1 MSIRRFERQDF
12 ERVQEIYKQGIDTQN
27 ATFQIHKK
35 SWQQWQ
41 DSMLQDTCIVLCR
54 DDNAVDL
61 ENHILGWAGLSA
73 ISSREVYAGVAEVSI
88 YVDRHS
94 VNQGIGKQLL
104 NALIELSELQGFW
117 TLQAA
122 IFVENEA
129 SLKLHLKHGFEIVGR
144 RHKLGKMQDKW
155 RDVLLIE
162 RRSCVVGVD

>member
-1 MSIRRFERQDF
+1 MSIRRFRRQDF

-27 ATFQIHKK
+27 ATFQINKK

-41 DSMLQDTCIVLCR
+41 DSMLQDTCIVLCS

-61 ENHILGWAGLSA
+61 ENNILGWAGLSA
-73 ISSREVYAGVAEVSI
+73 ISSREVYEGVAEVSI

-129 SLKLHLKHGFEIVGR
+129 SIKLHLKHGFEIVGR
-144 RHKLGKMQDKW
+144 RHKLGKMQGKW

-162 RRSCVVGVD
+162 RRSCVVGIE